1 MTSLHIHVN
10 LKCTQ
15 YGWEEHIVMWL
26 RMGMMNIIEWCMFS
40 GGCLS
45 SEEHAMMQSCID
57 IVGKGGGNA
66 T

>member
-1 MTSLHIHVN
+1 M
-10 LKCTQ
+10 
-15 YGWEEHIVMWL
+15 MWL

-45 SEEHAMMQSCID
+45 SKEHAMLQSCID